1 MGKKVTVQL
10 AEDEY
15 ATLRIWVSSGKTE
28 HRFVN
33 RARVILC
40 AARGITLKE
49 IATEVGLD
57 WQTCMKW
64 RKRFLNKGL
73 EGLQDRPRRGRPAEI
88 TPEEKVQV
96 MALACTDPDDGSS
109 HWSARKLADASGVSK
124 STVNRILNEASLKP
138 HKTEYW
144 CGKSPDPEF
153 VEKQTSILG
162 LYLSPPENA
171 LVVCVDEKSQIQALD
186 RTQPMLPLRPGKA
199 KRFTH
204 TYTRH
209 GTTCLMA
216 ALLVHEGSVEGRCVE
231 RHTHEEFLSFLKHLY
246 RKFPHKELH
255 VIVDNY
261 SPHKHQ
267 KVQEW
272 ASKRSRL
279 TLHFTPTYA
288 SWLNQIEIWFGI
300 LARDVLR
307 GAVWHSKGELV
318 KQIMHYIKR
327 YNETYAHPFKWTYT
341 GKPLVA

>member
-1 MGKKVTVQL
+1 MGKKITVQL
-10 AEDEY
+10 SEDEY
-15 ATLRIWVSSGKTE
+15 ATLRMWVNSGKTE
-28 HRFVN
+28 HRVVN
-33 RARVILC
+33 RARIILC
-40 AARGITLKE
+40 ATRGLTLKQ
-49 IATEVGLD
+49 IAAEVGLD

-64 RKRFLNKGL
+64 RKRFLNKRLDGL
-73 EGLQDRPRRGRPAEI
+73 KDQPGRGRPAEI
-88 TPEEKVQV
+88 TPGERVQV

-109 HWSARKLADASGVSK
+109 HWSTRKLADASGISK
-124 STVNRILNEASLKP
+124 STVQRILAEASLKP
-138 HKTEYW
+138 HKVEYW

-153 VEKQTSILG
+153 EEKKTNILG

-171 LVVCVDEKSQIQALD
+171 LVISVDEKSQIQALD
-186 RTQPMLPLRPGKA
+186 RTQPMLPLRPTKA
-199 KRFTH
+199 KRLTH

-216 ALLVHEGSVEGRCVE
+216 ALLVHEGTVEGRCVE
-231 RHTHEEFLSFLKHLY
+231 RHTHEEFLSFLKYLY
-246 RKFPHKELH
+246 RKFPHRQLH

-261 SPHKHQ
+261 CTHKHQ
-267 KVQEW
+267 KVREW

-288 SWLNQIEIWFGI
+288 SWLNQVEIWFGI
-300 LARDVLR
+300 LSRDVLR
-307 GAVWHSKGELV
+307 GAVWRSKVELV